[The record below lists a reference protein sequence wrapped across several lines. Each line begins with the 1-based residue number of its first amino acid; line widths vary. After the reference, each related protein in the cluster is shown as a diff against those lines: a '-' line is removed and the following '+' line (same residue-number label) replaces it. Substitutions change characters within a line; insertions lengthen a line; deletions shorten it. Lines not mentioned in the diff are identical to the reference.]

1 MNNKEKNFVSA
12 VFYLHNDAERVV
24 PFVSELNAQLDAHFD
39 QYELVAVDDNCTDG
53 TVDKLR
59 EWAKG
64 LAKPL
69 TILHMSLRQGTEQCM
84 NAGLD
89 CAIGDYVLEFDSV
102 EMQYEAGLIWQA
114 YETAQRGNDIVS
126 VRPSHSSR
134 TSKWFY
140 KIFNKYSRSAY
151 EVSTD
156 AFRLVSRRAINRV
169 HAISPGL
176 PYRKAAYAAS
186 GLAQAT
192 LTFDGVMARRTGD
205 MTLAA
210 DSLVLYTNAGFKLSF
225 GVASGMMALAL
236 LELVYTLAVFFGH
249 RFVEGWVTTMFVLTV
264 GFAGVF
270 GILAIVIKYLSLIL
284 EMVFRRQTYLVESV
298 EKIQK

>member
-1 MNNKEKNFVSA
+1 MEADLKQVDA
-12 VFYLHNDAERVV
+12 VCEIVDARI
-24 PFVSELNAQLDAHFD
+24 PLASRNPDIDAI
-39 QYELVAVDDNCTDG
+39 CG
-53 TVDKLR
+53 
-59 EWAKG
+59 
-64 LAKPL
+64 AKPRMM
-69 TILHMSLRQGTEQCM
+69 ILNRIDLADPAATAVWADWFRKQGMAAVPT
-84 NAGLD
+84 D
-89 CAIGDYVLEFDSV
+89 C
-102 EMQYEAGLIWQA
+102 
-114 YETAQRGNDIVS
+114 
-126 VRPSHSSR
+126 
-134 TSKWFY
+134 K
-140 KIFNKYSRSAY
+140 
-151 EVSTD
+151 
-156 AFRLVSRRAINRV
+156 SRRGINRV

-186 GLAQAT
+186 GLAQST
-192 LTFDGVMARRTGD
+192 LTFEGVMARRTGN

-225 GVASGMMALAL
+225 GVAAGMMALAL

>member
-1 MNNKEKNFVSA
+1 
-12 VFYLHNDAERVV
+12 
-24 PFVSELNAQLDAHFD
+24 
-39 QYELVAVDDNCTDG
+39 
-53 TVDKLR
+53 
-59 EWAKG
+59 
-64 LAKPL
+64 
-69 TILHMSLRQGTEQCM
+69 
-84 NAGLD
+84 
-89 CAIGDYVLEFDSV
+89 
-102 EMQYEAGLIWQA
+102 MQYEAGLIWQA

-225 GVASGMMALAL
+225 GVAAGMMALAL
-236 LELVYTLAVFFGH
+236 LELVYTLVVFFGH

-270 GILAIVIKYLSLIL
+270 AILSIIIKYLSLL
-284 EMVFRRQTYLVESV
+284 VDLVFKKQKYMVESI